1 MQGLRKILDKTII
14 TFCVFLFMMM
24 TVVGTYQIVTRY
36 FFNSPSTISEE
47 LITYSFTWLS
57 ILSAAYVFGQRGHLC
72 MAFVYNKFTGAKRV
86 YLDMFSEL
94 LVILTAILILIYGG
108 AIMTSQNMTQLTA
121 SLGVNM
127 GLMYAVLP
135 IAGVIILVYGFLN
148 FVDMIKKLKA
158 PDLDNYGKEEVEDAE
173 AAGIAAE
180 AKAAAEAEN
189 K

>member
-1 MQGLRKILDKTII
+1 MQMLRKIMDKGIM

-57 ILSAAYVFGQRGHLC
+57 ILSASYVFGQRGHLC
-72 MAFVYNKFTGAKRV
+72 MSFVYSKFIGAKRV
-86 YLDMFSEL
+86 FLDIFSEI
-94 LVILTAILILIYGG
+94 LVILTAVFLLIYGG
-108 AIMTSQNMTQLTA
+108 YIMAEQNMSQLTA

-135 IAGVIILVYGFLN
+135 LSGVIILVYGLLN
-148 FVDMIKKLKA
+148 LADMFKLLKS
-158 PDLDNYGKEEVEDAE
+158 PDLNTYGVKNHEEE
-173 AAGIAAE
+173 
-180 AKAAAEAEN
+180 
-189 K
+189 